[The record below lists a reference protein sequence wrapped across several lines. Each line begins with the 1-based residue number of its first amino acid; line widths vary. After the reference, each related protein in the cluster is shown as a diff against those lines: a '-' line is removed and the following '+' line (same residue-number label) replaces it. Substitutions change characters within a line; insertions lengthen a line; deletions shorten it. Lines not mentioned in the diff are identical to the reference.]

1 MTTSLPRPVQL
12 APPRRTDAV
21 RADVLASLVV
31 FLVAVPLSLGIAL
44 ASGAPLMAGLIAAV
58 VGGVVAGLLGGSP
71 LQVSGPAAG
80 LTVVVSE
87 LVTRFGWQATCLIT
101 AGAGLLQIAFGC
113 ARIARF
119 SQAIPAAVVH
129 GMLAGIGI
137 TIAVS
142 QLHVVLGGSP
152 PTGAVRSLAELPAQ
166 VAAAR
171 PDAVL
176 IGAATIALLLLWPR
190 LPRRVRLLP
199 GALVAVI
206 AATAIA
212 LLIPGVPRVELPGNL
227 LGAIAPPALLPDLP
241 WMGIVGGMLTIALIA
256 SIESLL
262 SAVAVD
268 RMRRAR
274 GRQAPRSNPNRE
286 LIGQGAAN
294 TISGLLGGLPVTGVI
309 VRSATN
315 VESGARTR
323 ASAVLH
329 GVWVAV
335 FGIALVGV
343 VELIPLA
350 ALAGLLV
357 VVGAQLVKPSDIR
370 AARSHGELVVYV
382 GTVAGV
388 LGLNLLE
395 GVAIGVVLAGLVML
409 RRAVRARVRVVEP
422 RVVEPRVVDPRVVEP
437 RVVEPRV
444 VEPGVVEPGVAPDG
458 AEPGGT
464 APWRVVVE
472 GTLSFLSVPAL
483 SRRLATVPAGA
494 PVRVELVVDYL
505 DHTAFDHLDAW
516 TAMQRA
522 GGAEVVV
529 TEPGARVQGDRPR
542 HGYATWSQWQEV
554 DHTPHA
560 PLLAGVAAYHA
571 QAAELIRPTLQELAD
586 GQAPKG
592 LLLCCADSRV
602 QPHLITRSGPGD
614 LFTVQN
620 VGNLVAGTS
629 MRAAL
634 HYATEVLHVPLIA
647 VCGHSGCGAMRG
659 LLDGARRPGDPLGD
673 WLAAGARS
681 LDALRAGHPVGRAA
695 LGAGYGEVE
704 ALAMVNVAE
713 QLAALQEQGVDAALV
728 GLFFDIPTAR
738 VLVLDED
745 AQEFRRPDGQSS
757 SGGANRARAST
768 EGTV

>member
-1 MTTSLPRPVQL
+1 MTRSLPRPSQH
-12 APPRRTDAV
+12 APPRRRDTV

-58 VGGVVAGLLGGSP
+58 VGGVVAGVLGGSP

-80 LTVVVSE
+80 LTVVVAE
-87 LVTRFGWQATCLIT
+87 LVTRFGWQTTCLIT

-119 SQAIPAAVVH
+119 SQAIPPAVVH

-137 TIAVS
+137 TIALS
-142 QLHVVLGGSP
+142 QLHVVLGGT
-152 PTGAVRSLAELPAQ
+152 PTSGAVSSLVELPAQ
-166 VAAAR
+166 VAQAR

-190 LPRRVRLLP
+190 LPRRVRVLP

-206 AATAIA
+206 AATALA
-212 LLIPGVPRVELPGNL
+212 LLTPDVPRVDLPGNL
-227 LGAIAPPALLPDLP
+227 LEAITLPTLLPDLP
-241 WMGIVGGMLTIALIA
+241 WAGMAAGMLTIALIA
-256 SIESLL
+256 SVESLL

-268 RMRRAR
+268 RMHTGRRT
-274 GRQAPRSNPNRE
+274 NPDRE

-315 VESGARTR
+315 VDAGARTR

-329 GVWVAV
+329 GLWVAL

-357 VVGAQLVKPSDIR
+357 VVGLQLVKPADIR
-370 AARSHGELVVYV
+370 ATRSHGELAVYL

-388 LGLNLLE
+388 LVLNLLE
-395 GVAIGVVLAGLVML
+395 GVAIGLVLAGLVML
-409 RRAVRARVRVVEP
+409 RRAVRASVRIVE
-422 RVVEPRVVDPRVVEP
+422 
-437 RVVEPRV
+437 
-444 VEPGVVEPGVAPDG
+444 PDG
-458 AEPGGT
+458 A
-464 APWRVVVE
+464 APWRVIVE
-472 GTLSFLSVPAL
+472 GTLSFVSVPAL
-483 SRRLATVPAGA
+483 SRTLATVPAGA

-516 TAMQRA
+516 TAMRRA

-529 TEPGARVQGDRPR
+529 TEPGARAQGDRPR
-542 HGYATWSQWQEV
+542 HGYATWSQWQGSLGQEIG
-554 DHTPHA
+554 HTPHA

-571 QAAELIRPTLQELAD
+571 QAAELIRPTLEKLAH

-602 QPHLITRSGPGD
+602 QPNLITRSGPGD

-634 HYATEVLHVPLIA
+634 HYATEVLRVPLIA

-659 LLDGARRPGDPLGD
+659 LLDGSREPGDPLGD
-673 WLAAGARS
+673 WLASGVPS
-681 LDALRAGHPVGRAA
+681 LEALRAGHPVGQAA
-695 LGAGYGEVE
+695 LAAGYGEVE

-713 QLAALQEQGVDAALV
+713 QLATLREQGVDAALA

-738 VLVLDED
+738 VLVLDEE
-745 AQEFRRPDGQSS
+745 AQEFRRP
-757 SGGANRARAST
+757 
-768 EGTV
+768 E

>member
-1 MTTSLPRPVQL
+1 MTTSLPRPSQH
-12 APPRRTDAV
+12 APPRRRRDTV

-58 VGGVVAGLLGGSP
+58 VGGVVAGVLGGTP

-80 LTVVVSE
+80 LTVVVAE
-87 LVTRFGWQATCLIT
+87 LVARFGWLTTCLIT
-101 AGAGLLQIAFGC
+101 AGAGLLQIGFGC
-113 ARIARF
+113 ARVARY
-119 SQAIPAAVVH
+119 SQAIPPAVVH

-137 TIAVS
+137 TIALS
-142 QLHVVLGGSP
+142 QLHVLLGGHP
-152 PTGAVRSLAELPAQ
+152 PTGAVGALAELPAQ
-166 VAAAR
+166 VAQAR

-176 IGAATIALLLLWPR
+176 IGVATVALLLLWPR
-190 LPRRVRLLP
+190 LPRRVRVLP
-199 GALVAVI
+199 GALVAVT
-206 AATAIA
+206 AATALA
-212 LLIPGVPRVELPGNL
+212 LLMPEVPRVDLPGNL
-227 LGAIAPPALLPDLP
+227 LAAITLPTLLPDLP
-241 WMGIVGGMLTIALIA
+241 WVGIVGGMLTIALIA

-268 RMRRAR
+268 RMNPR
-274 GRQAPRSNPNRE
+274 GPRTNPDRE

-329 GVWVAV
+329 GLWIAV

-343 VELIPLA
+343 VELIPLS

-357 VVGAQLVKPSDIR
+357 VVGSQLVKPADIR
-370 AARSHGELVVYV
+370 ATRSHGELAVYV

-388 LGLNLLE
+388 LALNLLE
-395 GVAIGVVLAGLVML
+395 GVAIGLALAGLVML
-409 RRAVRARVRVVEP
+409 RRAVRAHVRIVEP
-422 RVVEPRVVDPRVVEP
+422 
-437 RVVEPRV
+437 
-444 VEPGVVEPGVAPDG
+444 AG
-458 AEPGGT
+458 AGPES
-464 APWRVVVE
+464 AEPWRVVVE
-472 GTLSFLSVPAL
+472 GTLSFVSVPAL
-483 SRRLATVPAGA
+483 SRTLATVPAGA

-516 TAMQRA
+516 TATRRA

-529 TEPGARVQGDRPR
+529 TEPGARTQGDRPR
-542 HGYATWSQWQEV
+542 HGYATWSQWQGSLGQEV
-554 DHTPHA
+554 DHSPHA

-571 QAAELIRPTLQELAD
+571 QSAELIRPTLQALAH

-602 QPHLITRSGPGD
+602 QPNMITRSGPGD

-634 HYATEVLHVPLIA
+634 HYATKVLRVPLIA

-673 WLAAGARS
+673 WLASGASS
-681 LDALRAGHPVGRAA
+681 LEELRAGHPVGQAA

-713 QLAALQEQGVDAALV
+713 QLAALREQGIDAALL

-738 VLVLDED
+738 VLVLDEE
-745 AQEFRRPDGQSS
+745 AQEFRRP
-757 SGGANRARAST
+757 
-768 EGTV
+768 E

>member
-1 MTTSLPRPVQL
+1 MTTSLPRPAQH
-12 APPRRTDAV
+12 APPRRRDAV

-58 VGGVVAGLLGGSP
+58 VGGVVVGLLGGSP

-80 LTVVVSE
+80 LTVVVAE
-87 LVTRFGWQATCLIT
+87 LVSRFGWQTTCLIT

-119 SQAIPAAVVH
+119 SQAIPPAVLH

-137 TIAVS
+137 TIALA

-152 PTGAVRSLAELPAQ
+152 PTGAPGALAELPAQ
-166 VAAAR
+166 VAQAR

-176 IGAATIALLLLWPR
+176 IGAATVALLLLWPR
-190 LPRRVRLLP
+190 LPRRARVLP
-199 GALVAVI
+199 GALVAVGT
-206 AATAIA
+206 ATALA
-212 LLIPGVPRVELPGNL
+212 LLMPGAPRVDLPGNL
-227 LGAIAPPALLPDLP
+227 LEAIELPTLLPDLP
-241 WMGIVGGMLTIALIA
+241 WAGIAGGMLTIALIA
-256 SIESLL
+256 SVESLL

-268 RMRRAR
+268 RLQSDA
-274 GRQAPRSNPNRE
+274 GRWAPRANADRE

-294 TISGLLGGLPVTGVI
+294 TISGVLGGLPVTGVI

-323 ASAVLH
+323 ASTVLH
-329 GVWVAV
+329 GGWIAV

-357 VVGAQLVKPSDIR
+357 VVGLQLVKPADLR
-370 AARSHGELVVYV
+370 AARSHGELVVYL

-388 LGLNLLE
+388 LLLNLLE
-395 GVAIGVVLAGLVML
+395 GVAIGLVLAGLVML
-409 RRAVRARVRVVEP
+409 RRAARARVRIVE
-422 RVVEPRVVDPRVVEP
+422 
-437 RVVEPRV
+437 
-444 VEPGVVEPGVAPDG
+444 PDG
-458 AEPGGT
+458 AEP
-464 APWRVVVE
+464 WRVIVE

-483 SRRLATVPAGA
+483 SRTLATVPAGA

-516 TAMQRA
+516 TARRRA
-522 GGAEVVV
+522 SGAEVVV

-542 HGYATWSQWQEV
+542 HGYATWSQWQMTPGQEV

-560 PLLAGVAAYHA
+560 PLLAGVAAYHSD
-571 QAAELIRPTLQELAD
+571 AAEMIRPTLEKLAH

-602 QPHLITRSGPGD
+602 QPNLITRSGPGD

-634 HYATEVLHVPLIA
+634 HYATEVLRVPLIA

-659 LLDGARRPGDPLGD
+659 LLDGAQQPGDPLGD
-673 WLAAGARS
+673 WLASGAPS
-681 LDALRAGHPVGRAA
+681 LEALRAGHPVGKAA
-695 LGAGYGEVE
+695 LAAGYGEVE
-704 ALAMVNVAE
+704 ALAMVNVAQ
-713 QLAALQEQGVDAALV
+713 QLAALRAHGVDAALL

-738 VLVLDED
+738 VLVLDEE
-745 AQEFRRPDGQSS
+745 AQEFRRP
-757 SGGANRARAST
+757 
-768 EGTV
+768 V

>member
-1 MTTSLPRPVQL
+1 MTTSLPRPSQH
-12 APPRRTDAV
+12 APPRRRDTL

-58 VGGVVAGLLGGSP
+58 VGGVVAGVLGGSP

-80 LTVVVSE
+80 LTVVVAE
-87 LVTRFGWQATCLIT
+87 LVTRFGWQTTCLIT
-101 AGAGLLQIAFGC
+101 AGAGLLQIGFGC
-113 ARIARF
+113 ARVARF
-119 SQAIPAAVVH
+119 SQAIPPAVVH

-137 TIAVS
+137 SIALS

-152 PTGAVRSLAELPAQ
+152 PTGAVGALAELPAQ
-166 VAAAR
+166 VAQAR

-190 LPRRVRLLP
+190 LPRRVRALP

-206 AATAIA
+206 AVTAIA
-212 LLIPGVPRVELPGNL
+212 VLLPDVPRVDLPGNL
-227 LGAIAPPALLPDLP
+227 LDAIALPTLLPDLP
-241 WMGIVGGMLTIALIA
+241 WAGIVGGMLTIALIA

-268 RMRRAR
+268 RMQT
-274 GRQAPRSNPNRE
+274 GPRTNPDRE

-329 GVWVAV
+329 GVWIAV

-357 VVGAQLVKPSDIR
+357 VVGLQLVKPADIR
-370 AARSHGELVVYV
+370 ATRSHGELVVYL

-388 LGLNLLE
+388 LVLDLLQ
-395 GVAIGVVLAGLVML
+395 GVAIGLLLAGLVML
-409 RRAVRARVRVVEP
+409 RRAVRASVRI
-422 RVVEPRVVDPRVVEP
+422 
-437 RVVEPRV
+437 
-444 VEPGVVEPGVAPDG
+444 VEPGCPELS
-458 AEPGGT
+458 GT
-464 APWRVVVE
+464 EPWRVIVE
-472 GTLSFLSVPAL
+472 GTLSFVSVPAL
-483 SRRLATVPAGA
+483 SRTLATVPAGA
-494 PVRVELVVDYL
+494 PVRLELVVDYL

-516 TAMQRA
+516 TAIRRA

-542 HGYATWSQWQEV
+542 QGYATWSQWQGSLGQGV

-571 QAAELIRPTLQELAD
+571 QAAELIRPTLQKLAH

-602 QPHLITRSGPGD
+602 QPNLITRSGPGD

-659 LLDGARRPGDPLGD
+659 LLDGARQPGDPLGD
-673 WLAAGARS
+673 WLASGAPS
-681 LDALRAGHPVGRAA
+681 LEALRAGHPVGEAA
-695 LGAGYGEVE
+695 VAAGYGEVE

-713 QLAALQEQGVDAALV
+713 QLAALRAQGVDAALL

-745 AQEFRRPDGQSS
+745 AQEFRRP
-757 SGGANRARAST
+757 
-768 EGTV
+768 E

>member
-1 MTTSLPRPVQL
+1 MTRSLPRPAQHS
-12 APPRRTDAV
+12 PPRRRDAV

-58 VGGVVAGLLGGSP
+58 VGGVVVGLLGGSP

-80 LTVVVSE
+80 LTVVVAE
-87 LVTRFGWQATCLIT
+87 LVTRFGWQTTCLIT

-119 SQAIPAAVVH
+119 SQAIPPAVVH

-137 TIAVS
+137 TIALS

-152 PTGAVRSLAELPAQ
+152 PTGTLGALAELPAQ
-166 VAAAR
+166 VAQAR

-176 IGAATIALLLLWPR
+176 IGAVTIALLLLWPR
-190 LPRRVRLLP
+190 LPRGARVLP
-199 GALVAVI
+199 GALVAVT

-212 LLIPGVPRVELPGNL
+212 LLTPDVPRVDLPGNL
-227 LGAIAPPALLPDLP
+227 LDAITLPTLLPDLP
-241 WMGIVGGMLTIALIA
+241 WLGIAAGMLTIALIA
-256 SIESLL
+256 SVESLL

-268 RMRRAR
+268 RMQSHT
-274 GRQAPRSNPNRE
+274 GRWGKRTNPDRE

-294 TISGLLGGLPVTGVI
+294 TVSGLLGGLPVTGVI

-323 ASAVLH
+323 VSAVLH

-357 VVGAQLVKPSDIR
+357 LVGLQLVKPEHIR
-370 AARSHGELVVYV
+370 ATRSHGELVVYL

-388 LGLNLLE
+388 LLMNLLE
-395 GVAIGVVLAGLVML
+395 GVVIGLVLAGLVML
-409 RRAVRARVRVVEP
+409 RRAVRARARIVE
-422 RVVEPRVVDPRVVEP
+422 
-437 RVVEPRV
+437 
-444 VEPGVVEPGVAPDG
+444 PDG
-458 AEPGGT
+458 A
-464 APWRVVVE
+464 APWRVIVE

-483 SRRLATVPAGA
+483 SRTLATVPGGA
-494 PVRVELVVDYL
+494 PVRLELVIDYL
-505 DHTAFDHLDAW
+505 DHAAFDHLDAW
-516 TAMQRA
+516 TARQRA
-522 GGAEVVV
+522 SGADVVV
-529 TEPGARVQGDRPR
+529 TEPGAREQGNRPR
-542 HGYATWSQWQEV
+542 HGYATWSQWQETPGQEV
-554 DHTPHA
+554 DDTPHA

-571 QAAELIRPTLQELAD
+571 DAAEQIRPTLEKLAHGQE
-586 GQAPKG
+586 PKG

-602 QPHLITRSGPGD
+602 QPNMITRSGPGD

-634 HYATEVLHVPLIA
+634 HYAREILRVPLIA

-659 LLDGARRPGDPLGD
+659 LLDGVRQPGHPLGD
-673 WLAAGARS
+673 WLASGAPS
-681 LDALRAGHPVGRAA
+681 LAALRAGHPVGKAA
-695 LGAGYGEVE
+695 LAAGYGEVE
-704 ALAMVNVAE
+704 ALAMVNVAQ
-713 QLAALQEQGVDAALV
+713 QLAALRSQGVDAALV

-745 AQEFRRPDGQSS
+745 VQEFRRP
-757 SGGANRARAST
+757 
-768 EGTV
+768 E

>member
-1 MTTSLPRPVQL
+1 MTTSPPRPAQH
-12 APPRRTDAV
+12 APPRRGDAL

-80 LTVVVSE
+80 LTVVMAE
-87 LVTRFGWQATCLIT
+87 LVTRFGWQTTCLIT

-119 SQAIPAAVVH
+119 SQAIPPAVVQ
-129 GMLAGIGI
+129 GMLAGIGV
-137 TIAVS
+137 TIALS

-152 PTGAVRSLAELPAQ
+152 PAGAVRAFVELPAQ
-166 VAAAR
+166 IAAAR

-176 IGAATIALLLLWPR
+176 IGAATVALLLLWPR

-199 GALVAVI
+199 GALAAVI
-206 AATAIA
+206 AATAVA
-212 LLIPGVPRVELPGNL
+212 LLTPDVPRVELPGNL
-227 LGAIAPPALLPDLP
+227 LEAIAPPTLLPDLP
-241 WMGIVGGMLTIALIA
+241 WLAMLGGMFTIALVA

-268 RMRRAR
+268 RLRRASGRPGPR
-274 GRQAPRSNPNRE
+274 GNPNRE
-286 LIGQGAAN
+286 LIGQGTAN

-315 VESGARTR
+315 VEAGARTR

-329 GVWVAV
+329 GLWVAV
-335 FGIALVGV
+335 FAIALVGV

-357 VVGAQLVKPSDIR
+357 VVGSQLVKLVDVR
-370 AARSHGELVVYV
+370 AARSHGELVVYL

-388 LGLNLLE
+388 LLLNLLE
-395 GVAIGVVLAGLVML
+395 GVAIGFVLAGLVML

-422 RVVEPRVVDPRVVEP
+422 D
-437 RVVEPRV
+437 
-444 VEPGVVEPGVAPDG
+444 AD
-458 AEPGGT
+458 
-464 APWRVVVE
+464 APWRIIVE
-472 GTLSFLSVPAL
+472 GSLSFLAVPAL
-483 SRRLATVPAGA
+483 ARTLATVPAAA
-494 PVRVELVVDYL
+494 PVRLELVVDYL

-516 TAMQRA
+516 TAMRRA
-522 GGAEVVV
+522 GGAEVDV
-529 TEPGARVQGDRPR
+529 TEPEARVPGDRPR
-542 HGYATWSQWQEV
+542 HGYATWSQWQRSPGQEV
-554 DHTPHA
+554 DHAPHA

-571 QAAELIRPTLQELAD
+571 QAAELIRPTLQKLAH

-602 QPHLITRSGPGD
+602 QPNLITRSGPGD

-647 VCGHSGCGAMRG
+647 VCGHSACGAMRG

-673 WLAAGARS
+673 WLASAAGS
-681 LDALRAGHPVGRAA
+681 LEALRAGHPVGRAA
-695 LGAGYGEVE
+695 LAAGHGEVD

-713 QLAALQEQGVDAALV
+713 QLAALRERGVDAALV

-757 SGGANRARAST
+757 SGGAKRASAST

>member
-1 MTTSLPRPVQL
+1 MTTSLPRSVQH
-12 APPRRTDAV
+12 APPRRRDAV

-58 VGGVVAGLLGGSP
+58 VGGVVAGVLGGSP

-80 LTVVVSE
+80 LTVVVAE
-87 LVTRFGWQATCLIT
+87 LVTRFGWQTTCLIT
-101 AGAGLLQIAFGC
+101 AGAGVLQIAFGC
-113 ARIARF
+113 VRIARF
-119 SQAIPAAVVH
+119 SQAIPPAVVH

-137 TIAVS
+137 TIALS

-152 PTGAVRSLAELPAQ
+152 ATGAVDALSELPAQ
-166 VAAAR
+166 VGQAR

-176 IGAATIALLLLWPR
+176 IGAVTVALLLLWPR
-190 LPRRVRLLP
+190 VPRRVRVLP
-199 GALVAVI
+199 GALVAVT
-206 AATAIA
+206 ATTALA
-212 LLIPGVPRVELPGNL
+212 LLMPEVPRVELPGNL
-227 LGAIAPPALLPDLP
+227 LEAIALPTLLPDLP
-241 WMGIVGGMLTIALIA
+241 WVGIVGGMLTIALIA

-268 RMRRAR
+268 RMHMGKRT
-274 GRQAPRSNPNRE
+274 NPDRE

-294 TISGLLGGLPVTGVI
+294 TVSGLLGGLPVTGVI
-309 VRSATN
+309 VRSAAN

-329 GVWVAV
+329 GLWIAV
-335 FGIALVGV
+335 FGIALVGL

-357 VVGAQLVKPSDIR
+357 VVGLQLVKPADIR
-370 AARSHGELVVYV
+370 ATRSHGELVVYLA
-382 GTVAGV
+382 TVAGV
-388 LGLNLLE
+388 LVLNLLE
-395 GVAIGVVLAGLVML
+395 GVAIGLVLAGIVML
-409 RRAVRARVRVVEP
+409 RRAARARVRVVEP
-422 RVVEPRVVDPRVVEP
+422 
-437 RVVEPRV
+437 
-444 VEPGVVEPGVAPDG
+444 DG
-458 AEPGGT
+458 A
-464 APWRVVVE
+464 APWRVLVE
-472 GTLSFLSVPAL
+472 GTLSFVSVPAL
-483 SRRLATVPAGA
+483 SRTLSTVPDGA

-516 TAMQRA
+516 TAMRRA

-529 TEPGARVQGDRPR
+529 TEPGASVQGDRPR
-542 HGYATWSQWQEV
+542 QGYATWSEWQGVLGQEV

-560 PLLAGVAAYHA
+560 PLLAGVAAYHE
-571 QAAELIRPTLQELAD
+571 QAAELIRPTLQKLAH

-602 QPHLITRSGPGD
+602 QPNLITRSGPGD

-634 HYATEVLHVPLIA
+634 HYAREILHVPLIA

-659 LLDGARRPGDPLGD
+659 LLDGARQPGDPLGD
-673 WLAAGARS
+673 WLASGAPS
-681 LDALRAGHPVGRAA
+681 LEALRAGHPVGAAA
-695 LGAGYGEVE
+695 LAAGYGEVE

-713 QLAALQEQGVDAALV
+713 QLAALRCHGVDAALL

-745 AQEFRRPDGQSS
+745 AQEFRRPEAVSRGS
-757 SGGANRARAST
+757 
-768 EGTV
+768 

>member
-1 MTTSLPRPVQL
+1 MTTSLPRPAQH
-12 APPRRTDAV
+12 APPRRRDAV

-58 VGGVVAGLLGGSP
+58 VGGVVVGLLGGSP

-80 LTVVVSE
+80 LTVVVAE

-101 AGAGLLQIAFGC
+101 VGAGLLQIAFGY
-113 ARIARF
+113 ARIARY
-119 SQAIPAAVVH
+119 SQAIPPGVVH

-137 TIAVS
+137 TIALS
-142 QLHVVLGGSP
+142 QAHVVVGGSP
-152 PTGAVRSLAELPAQ
+152 PTGAMAALTELPAQ
-166 VAAAR
+166 VAELR
-171 PDAVL
+171 PGAVL

-190 LPRRVRLLP
+190 LPHRVRVLP

-206 AATAIA
+206 AATALAVA
-212 LLIPGVPRVELPGNL
+212 LPDVPRVDLPGNL
-227 LGAIAPPALLPDLP
+227 LEAITLPTLLPDLP
-241 WMGIVGGMLTIALIA
+241 WLGIGAGMLTIALIA
-256 SIESLL
+256 SVESLL

-268 RMRRAR
+268 RMQQT
-274 GRQAPRSNPNRE
+274 GPRTDPDRE

-315 VESGARTR
+315 VKSGARTR

-335 FGIALVGV
+335 FGIVLVGV

-357 VVGAQLVKPSDIR
+357 VVGLQLVKPEQIR
-370 AARSHGELVVYV
+370 AARSHGELVVYL

-388 LGLNLLE
+388 LALNLLA
-395 GVAIGVVLAGLVML
+395 GVAIGLVLAGLVML

-422 RVVEPRVVDPRVVEP
+422 
-437 RVVEPRV
+437 
-444 VEPGVVEPGVAPDG
+444 DG
-458 AEPGGT
+458 A

-483 SRRLATVPAGA
+483 SRTLATVPAGE

-505 DHTAFDHLDAW
+505 DHAAFDHLDAW
-516 TAMQRA
+516 TARQRA
-522 GGAEVVV
+522 TGADVVV
-529 TEPGARVQGDRPR
+529 TEPGARRRGDRPR
-542 HGYATWSQWQEV
+542 HGYGTWSQWQMAPGQEV

-571 QAAELIRPTLQELAD
+571 DAAELIRPTLEKLAH

-602 QPHLITRSGPGD
+602 QPNLITRSGPGD

-634 HYATEVLHVPLIA
+634 HYAREILRVPLIA

-659 LLDGARRPGDPLGD
+659 LLDGARQPGDPLGD
-673 WLAAGARS
+673 WLASGAPS
-681 LDALRAGHPVGRAA
+681 LEALRGGHPVGRAA
-695 LGAGYGEVE
+695 LAAGYSEVD
-704 ALAMVNVAE
+704 ALAMVNVAQ
-713 QLAALQEQGVDAALV
+713 QLAALREHGVDAALV

-745 AQEFRRPDGQSS
+745 AQEFRRPD
-757 SGGANRARAST
+757 
-768 EGTV
+768 

>member
-1 MTTSLPRPVQL
+1 MTRSVPRPAQH
-12 APPRRTDAV
+12 APPRRRDAV
-21 RADVLASLVV
+21 RTDVLASLVV

-80 LTVVVSE
+80 LTVVVAE
-87 LVTRFGWQATCLIT
+87 LVTRFGWQTTCLIT
-101 AGAGLLQIAFGC
+101 VGAGLLQILFGC
-113 ARIARF
+113 TRVARF
-119 SQAIPAAVVH
+119 SQAIPPAVVH

-137 TIAVS
+137 TIALS

-152 PTGAVRSLAELPAQ
+152 PTGALGALAELPAQ
-166 VAAAR
+166 LTQVRPGAA
-171 PDAVL
+171 L
-176 IGAATIALLLLWPR
+176 IGAVTIALLLLWPR
-190 LPRRVRLLP
+190 LPRGARVLP

-212 LLIPGVPRVELPGNL
+212 FLLPDVPRVDLPVNL
-227 LGAIAPPALLPDLP
+227 LEAITLPTLLPDLP
-241 WMGIVGGMLTIALIA
+241 WLGIAGGMLTIALIA
-256 SIESLL
+256 SVESLL

-268 RMRRAR
+268 RMHTGRRT
-274 GRQAPRSNPNRE
+274 NPDRE

-294 TISGLLGGLPVTGVI
+294 TVSGLLGGLPVTGVI

-315 VESGARTR
+315 VKSGARTR

-357 VVGAQLVKPSDIR
+357 VVGAQLVKPEQIR
-370 AARSHGELVVYV
+370 AAHSHGELVVYL

-388 LGLNLLE
+388 LALNLLE
-395 GVAIGVVLAGLVML
+395 GVVIGLVLAGLVML

-422 RVVEPRVVDPRVVEP
+422 
-437 RVVEPRV
+437 
-444 VEPGVVEPGVAPDG
+444 DG
-458 AEPGGT
+458 A
-464 APWRVVVE
+464 APWRVIVE

-483 SRRLATVPAGA
+483 SRTLATVPAGA

-516 TAMQRA
+516 TARQR
-522 GGAEVVV
+522 GSGAEVVV
-529 TEPGARVQGDRPR
+529 TEPGAREQGDRPR
-542 HGYATWSQWQEV
+542 HRYATWSQWQETPGQEV
-554 DHTPHA
+554 DRTPRA

-571 QAAELIRPTLQELAD
+571 DAAELIRPTLEKLAD
-586 GQAPKG
+586 GQEPKG

-602 QPHLITRSGPGD
+602 QPNMITRSGPGD

-634 HYATEVLHVPLIA
+634 HYATEVLRVPLVA
-647 VCGHSGCGAMRG
+647 VCGHSGCGAMRA
-659 LLDGARRPGDPLGD
+659 LLDGARQPGDPLGD
-673 WLAAGARS
+673 WLASGAPS
-681 LDALRAGHPVGRAA
+681 LDALRAGHPVGQAA
-695 LGAGYGEVE
+695 LAAGYGEVE
-704 ALAMVNVAE
+704 ALAMVNVAQ
-713 QLAALQEQGVDAALV
+713 QLADLRSQGVDAALT

-738 VLVLDED
+738 VLVLDEE
-745 AQEFRRPDGQSS
+745 AQEFRRP
-757 SGGANRARAST
+757 
-768 EGTV
+768 E

>member
-1 MTTSLPRPVQL
+1 MTTSLPRPAQH
-12 APPRRTDAV
+12 APPRPRDAV

-58 VGGVVAGLLGGSP
+58 VGGVVVGLLGGSP

-80 LTVVVSE
+80 LTVVVAE

-113 ARIARF
+113 ARIARY
-119 SQAIPAAVVH
+119 SQAIPPGVVH

-137 TIAVS
+137 TIALS
-142 QLHVVLGGSP
+142 QVHVVLGGSP
-152 PTGAVRSLAELPAQ
+152 PTGAMAALTGLPAQ
-166 VAAAR
+166 VAQVR
-171 PDAVL
+171 PGAVL

-190 LPRRVRLLP
+190 LPHRVRVLP

-206 AATAIA
+206 AATALAVA
-212 LLIPGVPRVELPGNL
+212 LPDVPRVDLPGNL
-227 LGAIAPPALLPDLP
+227 LEAITLPTLLPDLP
-241 WMGIVGGMLTIALIA
+241 WLGIGAGMLTIALIA
-256 SIESLL
+256 SVESLL

-268 RMRRAR
+268 RMQRT
-274 GRQAPRSNPNRE
+274 GPRTDPDRE

-315 VESGARTR
+315 VKSGARTR

-335 FGIALVGV
+335 FGIVLVGV

-357 VVGAQLVKPSDIR
+357 VVGLQLVKPEQIR
-370 AARSHGELVVYV
+370 AARSHGELVVYL

-388 LGLNLLE
+388 LVLNLLA
-395 GVAIGVVLAGLVML
+395 GVAIGLVLAGLVML

-422 RVVEPRVVDPRVVEP
+422 
-437 RVVEPRV
+437 
-444 VEPGVVEPGVAPDG
+444 DG
-458 AEPGGT
+458 A

-483 SRRLATVPAGA
+483 SRTLATVPVGE

-505 DHTAFDHLDAW
+505 DHAAFDHLDAW
-516 TAMQRA
+516 TARWRA
-522 GGAEVVV
+522 TGAEVVV
-529 TEPGARVQGDRPR
+529 TEPGARRRGDRPR
-542 HGYATWSQWQEV
+542 HGYGTWSQWQKAPGQEV

-571 QAAELIRPTLQELAD
+571 DAAELIRPTLEKLAH

-602 QPHLITRSGPGD
+602 QPNLITRSGPGD

-634 HYATEVLHVPLIA
+634 HYAREILRVPLIA

-659 LLDGARRPGDPLGD
+659 LLDGARQPGDPLGD
-673 WLAAGARS
+673 WLASGAPS
-681 LDALRAGHPVGRAA
+681 LEALRGGHPVGRAA
-695 LGAGYGEVE
+695 LAAGYGEVD
-704 ALAMVNVAE
+704 ALAMVNVAQ
-713 QLAALQEQGVDAALV
+713 QLAALRAHGVDAALV

-745 AQEFRRPDGQSS
+745 AQEFRRP
-757 SGGANRARAST
+757 
-768 EGTV
+768 E

>member
-1 MTTSLPRPVQL
+1 MCH
-12 APPRRTDAV
+12 
-21 RADVLASLVV
+21 
-31 FLVAVPLSLGIAL
+31 
-44 ASGAPLMAGLIAAV
+44 AG
-58 VGGVVAGLLGGSP
+58 
-71 LQVSGPAAG
+71 
-80 LTVVVSE
+80 
-87 LVTRFGWQATCLIT
+87 
-101 AGAGLLQIAFGC
+101 
-113 ARIARF
+113 
-119 SQAIPAAVVH
+119 
-129 GMLAGIGI
+129 
-137 TIAVS
+137 
-142 QLHVVLGGSP
+142 
-152 PTGAVRSLAELPAQ
+152 
-166 VAAAR
+166 
-171 PDAVL
+171 
-176 IGAATIALLLLWPR
+176 
-190 LPRRVRLLP
+190 
-199 GALVAVI
+199 
-206 AATAIA
+206 
-212 LLIPGVPRVELPGNL
+212 
-227 LGAIAPPALLPDLP
+227 
-241 WMGIVGGMLTIALIA
+241 
-256 SIESLL
+256 
-262 SAVAVD
+262 
-268 RMRRAR
+268 RRA
-274 GRQAPRSNPNRE
+274 PRTNPNRE
-286 LIGQGAAN
+286 LVGQGAAN

-315 VESGARTR
+315 VESGARSR
-323 ASAVLH
+323 ASGVLH

-357 VVGAQLVKPSDIR
+357 VVGVQLLKPADIR
-370 AARSHGELVVYV
+370 AARSHGELVVHL

-388 LGLNLLE
+388 LLLSLLE

-409 RRAVRARVRVVEP
+409 RRAVRTRVRVVEP
-422 RVVEPRVVDPRVVEP
+422 
-437 RVVEPRV
+437 
-444 VEPGVVEPGVAPDG
+444 GSAEPGVA
-458 AEPGGT
+458 

-494 PVRVELVVDYL
+494 PVHVELVVDYL

-516 TAMQRA
+516 TAAQRA
-522 GGAEVVV
+522 GGGEVVV
-529 TEPGARVQGDRPR
+529 TEPGARARADRPR

-571 QAAELIRPTLQELAD
+571 QAAELIRPTLEGLAH

-681 LDALRAGHPVGRAA
+681 LNALRAGHPVGLAA
-695 LGAGYGEVE
+695 LAAGHGEVD

-713 QLAALQEQGVDAALV
+713 QLATLRERGVDAALI

-745 AQEFRRPDGQSS
+745 AQEFRGPDAQSS
-757 SGGANRARAST
+757 SGGAKPASAST
-768 EGTV
+768 EGTM